1 MLKNSEKLRKAV
13 SDARRAETENH
24 QKLLRLAQDLI
35 PPMPQKIKPIDDNW
49 RYEENLGDGNCF
61 WYSVIRSLHRR
72 QTNTDPHTRLQGGN
86 LGTLRPLNSGGR
98 SHEDIRNLLT
108 PQGVAF
114 FKNKVYNHVSQ
125 NNESNKLLMS
135 QIDHDTGK
143 PLMENTVYGDSFCS
157 QATANYL
164 NCCIAVNTPI
174 GGEFRSPMGT
184 TKATESSFQ
193 IFVPGSYGISYTN
206 IDPGVSRS
214 DDLLDRNIGDPS
226 GIPVTN
232 NMESPEYILNKGTNK
247 ERPSWCDPDSLCND
261 DESLKKSKKNY
272 REKKIYNALF
282 QLRSVNQI
290 CSDMLFIQNINNG
303 HYVALEAGDK
313 LLSSADQIKGDAF
326 RRSFTRIQMEPNVP
340 RIEELISEF
349 KASRPPITRQR
360 QKKTSALKSNS
371 NSTEAQIEK
380 ALKNGNHNLVTALL
394 ESSRES
400 TSNRTSTKKKKQR
413 KQKNLNLSLNNQ
425 ISKAINNGDSDLVM
439 ALIKSSTNK
448 SRPKRKKI
456 LRSRSNLNRLRKKSH
471 KNTSTNKSRPK
482 RKKKL

>member
-35 PPMPQKIKPIDDNW
+35 PPMPQKIKPTDDNW

-371 NSTEAQIEK
+371 TEAQIEK